1 MVQRDFILREIEK
14 IGTIIHAFR
23 QKVFGGNGNLA
34 ITLENQIE
42 NSKGVLLNEMNFD
55 LDKFLALKN
64 EGVIE
69 YISCFEGFNV
79 ENIELLGDS
88 LFQIGFDVNCDSS
101 EMYLEKSLQL
111 YELCNL
117 KSKSYSFE
125 RDANIKAIKNV
136 LYTV

>member
-1 MVQRDFILREIEK
+1 MVQRDFVLREIEK
-14 IGTIIHAFR
+14 IGAIIYAFR
-23 QKVFGGNGNLA
+23 QKVFGGSGNLA

-42 NSKGVLLNEMNFD
+42 NSKRMLLNEMNFD
-55 LDKFLALKN
+55 FDKFLNLSS

-69 YISCFEGFNV
+69 YISCFDGFNV
-79 ENIELLGDS
+79 ENIEFLADS

-101 EMYLEKSLQL
+101 KMYLEKSLQL

-136 LYTV
+136 L